1 MKYVDLKK
9 FTDEHG
15 AQPIYLFEGEE
26 GYFREK
32 GETLIKT
39 RFVQEPTL
47 DFLSLDG
54 NALKGERLTELTDA
68 LYSFPFV
75 SEKRIVRV
83 TDFHPTE
90 KEYEQYLKKAF
101 ENPTPSSILVIVN
114 ATKGKTGV
122 APLAK
127 KPNVTYIDCGRA
139 DEETIKKWIYVTC
152 KREGIY
158 ADGVTC
164 GKITAYCVS
173 DMARIA
179 KETEKLLCYCK
190 AEGKDRL
197 TDEIVDLLVYPDSE
211 YKLYEMTDALARKNY
226 GAFMRIV
233 GELSTKG
240 ANELSLLSALSS
252 YFKTLYEVSMMK
264 GSDKEIGA
272 VLGLKEFVVRKNREQ
287 ALKFSTNELLRT
299 YTGIYEGISGIKC
312 GTLTPQSALK
322 TIIARLFFANS

>member
-39 RFVQEPTL
+39 RFVQDSTL

-54 NALKGERLTELTDA
+54 STLKGERLNDLTDA

-75 SEKRIVRV
+75 SEKRVVRV

-90 KEYEQYLKKAF
+90 KEYEQYLKNSF
-101 ENPTPSSILVIVN
+101 EKPTSSSILLIVN
-114 ATKGKTGV
+114 ATKGKAGSAV
-122 APLAK
+122 LSK
-127 KPNVTYIDCGRA
+127 KPNVTHVDCSRA

-152 KREGIY
+152 KREGVY

-173 DMARIA
+173 DMARVA

-211 YKLYEMTDALARKNY
+211 YKIYEMTDALARKNY
-226 GAFMRIV
+226 GGFMRIMN
-233 GELSTKG
+233 ELSTKG

-252 YFKTLYEVSMMK
+252 YFKTLYEVSIMK
-264 GSDKEIGA
+264 GSDREIGA

-287 ALKFSTNELLRT
+287 ASKFSINELLRI
-299 YTGIYEGISGIKC
+299 YSGIYEGISDMKC
-312 GTLTPQSALK
+312 GALTPQSALK
-322 TIIARLFFANS
+322 TITARLFFANC